1 MLCKTCRNGD
11 LKQDDFYK
19 KAKGK
24 IGYQTECKVC
34 FNLRAKKNRIKKDLV
49 KYIFG

>member
-1 MLCKTCRNGD
+1 MLCKTCRKGD

-24 IGYQTECKVC
+24 IGFQTECKVC
-34 FNLRAKKNRIKKDLV
+34 FNLRAKKNRIKKNW
-49 KYIFG
+49 INIIIG